1 MTREEYDREQRKLD
15 EAEFTADMSDDF
27 YVWKME
33 MDAIAAKRAILRKQ
47 ALDEGLIADDEDINR
62 TWRSRK

>member
-1 MTREEYDREQRKLD
+1 MTREEYDREQKKLD

-27 YVWKME
+27 YVWQREKE
-33 MDAIAAKRAILRKQ
+33 TIAAKRAILRQ
-47 ALDEGLIADDEDINR
+47 HALDEGLIADDEDINR